1 MGGEEFMI
9 LCPNTKLEE
18 GINIAERL
26 RKTISNHDFGI
37 NRRVTISLGIVEYND
52 EKMEMKDI
60 LKIVN
65 EKLYQAKNSERNKV
79 IY

>member
-1 MGGEEFMI
+1 MI

-26 RKTISNHDFGI
+26 RKTIANHDFGI
-37 NRRVTISLGIVEYND
+37 NRRVTISLGVVEYND

-60 LKIVN
+60 LKIVD
-65 EKLYQAKNSERNKV
+65 EKLYQAKNSGRNKV